1 MPAVIPPPTVT
12 SPLMPV
18 CPSPVAGTSIILLPS
33 PAAVPPSPV
42 PAPAPVPVPV
52 PAPGLMF

>member
-1 MPAVIPPPTVT
+1 MSPPTVT

-18 CPSPVAGTSIILLPS
+18 CPSPVAGTSSRILLPS

-42 PAPAPVPVPV
+42 PVPV